1 MKESDFMTLF
11 TNNKHQNYRFEY
23 KKDHIL
29 IDKFYNTTN
38 KYAPYTSI
46 LSRTDLTEDEFNK
59 ICEDWSARKMRE
71 EDARAANKHVS

>member
-38 KYAPYTSI
+38 KYAPYTSM
-46 LSRTDLTEDEFNK
+46 LSKPDLTEEEFDN
-59 ICEDWSARKMRE
+59 ICEDWYSRKHRE
-71 EDARAANKHVS
+71 EAAKAKHKKAS